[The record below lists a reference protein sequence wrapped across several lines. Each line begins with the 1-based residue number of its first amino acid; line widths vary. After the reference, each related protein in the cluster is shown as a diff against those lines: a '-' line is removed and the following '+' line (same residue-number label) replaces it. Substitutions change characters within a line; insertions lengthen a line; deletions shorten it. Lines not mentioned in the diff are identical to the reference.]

1 MKRTNRCIFVLLIFL
16 LVQSLFTTPSIAQA
30 APEDV
35 GRITVAELK
44 AKLDAGDDVAVV
56 DVRSKGAFD
65 NGHLP
70 NAISMPTADISKRHQ
85 ELKKHPLL
93 VLY

>member
-1 MKRTNRCIFVLLIFL
+1 MNSTYRYCFVLLPLLFL
-16 LVQSLFTTPSIAQA
+16 QSSFAALSIAQA
-30 APEDV
+30 ASEDV
-35 GRITVAELK
+35 GRITVANLK

-70 NAISMPTADISKRHQ
+70 NAISMPISDISKRHQ

>member
-1 MKRTNRCIFVLLIFL
+1 MKRWSKFIFFLSTFL
-16 LVQSLFTTPSIAQA
+16 LFQTSFATLSLAQA
-30 APEDV
+30 PPEDV

-44 AKLDAGDDVAVV
+44 ARLDAGDEVAIV
-56 DVRSKGAFD
+56 DVRIKGAYD

-70 NAISMPTADISKRHQ
+70 NAISMPISDIPKRHQ